1 MLPLPV
7 QFLIALVVSA
17 FNERMARRFEYLHEE
32 NRVLR
37 EVFTEFTGRKRIP
50 FSDAQRLRL
59 AVKGKELSPIERKA
73 CCQIV
78 SPQTLLDWFRRLAAT
93 KYDSSTTPRTPGR
106 PRKPDHIRELV
117 IRLANENPSYVE
129 QPVMWSW

>member
-37 EVFTEFTGRKRIP
+37 EIFTEVTGRKRIP
-50 FSDAQRLRL
+50 FCDEQRRRL
-59 AVKGKELSPIERKA
+59 AIKGKQLTVAERKA

-78 SPQTLLDWFRRLAAT
+78 SP
-93 KYDSSTTPRTPGR
+93 
-106 PRKPDHIRELV
+106 
-117 IRLANENPSYVE
+117 
-129 QPVMWSW
+129 